1 MFQSD
6 RKESF
11 LIAKLGT
18 ETLSVCSVA
27 GYLTKTICV
36 ML

>member
-6 RKESF
+6 RNESF

-18 ETLSVCSVA
+18 ETLSVCGVA

>member
-6 RKESF
+6 RNESF

-18 ETLSVCSVA
+18 ETSVCGVA